1 MLRSLG
7 RKASA
12 TPRAHSPLDPSWR
25 TWASGPVPSP
35 VLPQDSHQHQPP
47 SRSPR
52 TQLPAPHWPA
62 WEHLPLFGQAAP
74 GRLHPQ
80 PSLSLSL
87 RLFEVCLWGPG
98 GRHFKHTFWLSH
110 FLTAPVLGAAAAAA
124 ARVTP
129 SLRGPGF
136 RGPSLRGH
144 LPHLTALMGS
154 EGRSWGGPSLLGS
167 ADHLVT
173 HLDPS
178 AAPTHKPGAWEVCP
192 ELLLLLFPTP
202 FSSWACEQTRL
213 HLHCLLS
220 IHNEV
225 CQAWSSGG
233 LWTES
238 LRETEMGCRLLADF
252 QEGET

>member
-1 MLRSLG
+1 MLTHPWTLPG
-7 RKASA
+7 RPGLLA
-12 TPRAHSPLDPSWR
+12 PSPLPFC
-25 TWASGPVPSP
+25 
-35 VLPQDSHQHQPP
+35 
-47 SRSPR
+47 PR
-52 TQLPAPHWPA
+52 TLTSTNPPA
-62 WEHLPLFGQAAP
+62 AAP
-74 GRLHPQ
+74 GRSCPRPIGRPGSICPYLARPLQ
-80 PSLSLSL
+80 AASTPSPARAGLSLSL

-98 GRHFKHTFWLSH
+98 GRRFKHTFWLSH

-136 RGPSLRGH
+136 RGPSLCGH

-192 ELLLLLFPTP
+192 ELLQLLLFPTP
-202 FSSWACEQTRL
+202 SPTGLVSRQACIST
-213 HLHCLLS
+213 
-220 IHNEV
+220 V
-225 CQAWSSGG
+225 C
-233 LWTES
+233 
-238 LRETEMGCRLLADF
+238 
-252 QEGET
+252 